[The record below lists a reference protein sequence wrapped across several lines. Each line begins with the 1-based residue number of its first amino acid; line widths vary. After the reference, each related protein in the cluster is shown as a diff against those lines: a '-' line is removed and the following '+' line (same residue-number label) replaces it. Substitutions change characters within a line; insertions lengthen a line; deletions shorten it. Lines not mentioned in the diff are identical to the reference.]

1 MMDAGRHP
9 RIQLHIL
16 SEVVG
21 LQGTAGNFEARVRRN
36 PSFVDPEL
44 CIGCGLCSEAC
55 PAVRPNPYDAG
66 LKAAKAIDRPFPQ
79 AVPATFH
86 IDRDAC
92 LNEDFLVCERCVKA
106 CDPGAINFDDVAEET
121 TLNVGAVVVATGFD
135 ELDPTELHAFGYGR
149 AHNVMTGLEFER
161 LLCATGPTR
170 GRILRPSDHQVP
182 GRIVFVQCV
191 GSRGEGGRSYCSRYC
206 CMNSVKSAMLAH
218 EHEPSLEEA
227 VLLYTDMRAV
237 GRGYDAF
244 VERCLDRDDI
254 RQVRGRPAKVQE
266 DPETGNLTLWIEDY
280 RTGRPEKLEAGMV
293 VLSTAALPA
302 RGSPELAEIL
312 GVELDS
318 QGFYKRRDPENIP
331 SELSRPGIHVAGSA
345 GSPAIVPECVAQGGA
360 AAVEAAVHVLDH
372 RQETEDAP
380 PKETRDPDGAPRVG
394 VFVCHCGAN
403 IAGVVDPVKLVAEAR
418 EMPGVVY
425 ATDDSFACA
434 DISQRA
440 ISAAIDEHKLN
451 RVVVAACTP
460 RTHEPVFREVLARS
474 GLNPF
479 LIEMVNIRD
488 QCTWVH
494 AHVPDEA
501 YLRARDQ
508 IRMGV
513 ARAVVLEPL
522 KPVEVS
528 VNRRALVVGG
538 GVAGIRA
545 ALDLDAQGYEVVLI
559 EKSGQLGGI
568 LVDPGLET
576 LYGSGATGREK
587 LEGLRSPLEK
597 SRVEV
602 KVRTELAAVHGYLGN
617 FRVELASAGKNKG
630 KDKDKGKDTQELEL
644 GTIILATGAKV
655 YDPTGTFEYGTKR
668 NVVTSVELE
677 KRLTAPGDK
686 LFGQNG
692 NPPAT
697 AVFIQCVGSRQ
708 DGEGC
713 NPGCSRYCCPATVEQ
728 ALSLS
733 RRGVKTT
740 VLYRDMRCVSP
751 GAEELYRKARGE
763 GVLFIR
769 VPGDQLPEVVGTKTK
784 AKGVVAHDVMLG
796 RNIEAPADLVVL
808 AVGMVP
814 DTEMVSHL
822 KDILKVP
829 VGPDGFFMER
839 HPELGPVETVVDGVF
854 VCGSAAGAKSISDS
868 LNEAAAAAGKAGQI
882 MARQKLALEPTVA
895 EVDPN
900 RCRGCG
906 TCLEICEFHAPSL
919 EEGELGVSVATI
931 NKASCKGCGT
941 CVAWCPSGAITAR
954 HFTDTQIESMMTTML
969 QWEDVT

>member
-9 RIQLHIL
+9 RIRLHTL

-21 LQGTAGNFEARVRRN
+21 LQGVAGDFKARVRRQ
-36 PSFVDPEL
+36 PRYVDPEL
-44 CIGCGLCSEAC
+44 CIACGLCSEAC

-86 IDRDAC
+86 IDREAC
-92 LNEDFLVCERCVKA
+92 LNDEFLVCERCVKA
-106 CDPGAINFDDVAEET
+106 CDPDAINFDDVVKET

-135 ELDPTELHAFGYGR
+135 ELDPTELQAFGYGR
-149 AHNVMTGLEFER
+149 AANVMTGLEFER
-161 LLCATGPTR
+161 LLCATGPTQ
-170 GRILRPSDHQVP
+170 GRVLRPSDHQVP
-182 GRIVFVQCV
+182 DRVVFVQCV
-191 GSRGEGGRSYCSRYC
+191 GSRGEGGRPYCSRYC

-218 EHEPSLEEA
+218 EHEPGLEEC

-254 RQVRGRPAKVQE
+254 RQVRGRPAKIQE
-266 DPETGNLTLWIEDY
+266 DPDSGNLTLWVEDF
-280 RTGRPEKLEAGMV
+280 RTGRPEKLQAGMV

-302 RGSPELAEIL
+302 HGSPELAEIL
-312 GVELDS
+312 GVDLDP
-318 QGFYKRRDPENIP
+318 QGFYRRRDPENAP

-360 AAVEAAVHVLDH
+360 AAAEAAVHVLDH
-372 RQETEDAP
+372 RQDTEPAP
-380 PKETRDPDGAPRVG
+380 LKETRDPGGKPRVG

-403 IAGVVDPVKLVAEAR
+403 IAGVVDPVQLAAEAR
-418 EMPGVVY
+418 EMPGVAY

-440 ISAAIDEHKLN
+440 IAAAIAEHELN

-501 YLRARDQ
+501 YRRARDQ

-513 ARAVVLEPL
+513 ARAVALEPL
-522 KPVEVS
+522 KPVEVP
-528 VNRRALVVGG
+528 VTRRALVVGG

-559 EKSGQLGGI
+559 EKSEQLGGI
-568 LVDPGLET
+568 LADPGLET
-576 LYGSGATGREK
+576 LYGSGSSGSEK
-587 LEGLRSPLEK
+587 LGSLKGPLAD
-597 SRVEV
+597 SGVEV
-602 KVRTELAAVHGYLGN
+602 RAGTELAAVHGYLGN
-617 FRVELASAGKNKG
+617 FRVELTGASSG
-630 KDKDKGKDTQELEL
+630 DLEL

-655 YDPTGTFEYGTKR
+655 HDPTGTFDYGTKR

-677 KRLTAPGDK
+677 KRLAASGDK
-686 LFGQNG
+686 LFGKDG
-692 NPPAT
+692 SPPAS

-708 DGEGC
+708 EGPGC
-713 NPGCSRYCCPATVEQ
+713 NTGCSRYCCPTTVEQ
-728 ALSLS
+728 ALNLS

-751 GAEELYRKARGE
+751 GSEELYRKARGE

-769 VPGDQLPEVVGTKTK
+769 VPGDQLPKVVGTKTK
-784 AKGVVAHDVMLG
+784 AKGVVARDVMLG
-796 RNIEAPADLVVL
+796 RNVEAPADLVVL
-808 AVGMVP
+808 AVGLVP
-814 DTEMVSHL
+814 DTETVTKL
-822 KDILKVP
+822 KEILKVP

-854 VCGSAAGAKSISDS
+854 VCGSAVGAKGISDS
-868 LNEAAAAAGKAGQI
+868 LSEAAAAAGKAGQI
-882 MARQKLALEPTVA
+882 MARKKLALEPTVA
-895 EVDPN
+895 EVDPT

-906 TCLEICEFHAPSL
+906 TCLEICEFHAPGL
-919 EEGELGVSVATI
+919 ETGELGVPVATI

-954 HFTDTQIESMMTTML
+954 HFTDNQIETMMTTML
-969 QWEDVT
+969 QWEEAK